1 MIFSGFLLATVYVKT
16 CIGVYAVSF
25 KIQSTDV
32 RKVGMHMN
40 NAVDIG
46 LKFEENVLK
55 ELQAYGLNACRTNK
69 ANIHDPEGFKQGFD
83 GGVDI
88 IATYQTSI
96 KKDRDFVFFIQCK
109 CQKHPLEKSA
119 ISEVYAGMHVRK
131 GFGDA
136 CIPVVIATCEA
147 SQETIQYAKE
157 LGVELFL
164 NAEANLVRNANQT
177 FKVPY
182 GNYGI
187 LTKVLLYQRTKDMI
201 WLDTLPSNGN
211 LLSSVSMTEQLLADT
226 KAAYDK
232 AQSYIDSADN
242 FEQKAREQR
251 QKALDIQRNAAYRAI
266 QINSLANNN
275 KESHTKNEKPTV
287 IDDSG

>member
-1 MIFSGFLLATVYVKT
+1 M
-16 CIGVYAVSF
+16 
-25 KIQSTDV
+25 
-32 RKVGMHMN
+32 R

-46 LKFEENVLK
+46 VSFEESIVK
-55 ELQAYGLNACRTNK
+55 MLQTYGLEAYRTNK
-69 ANIHDPEGFKQGFD
+69 TNIHDPEGYKHGFD

-88 IATYQTSI
+88 IATFKTSL

-131 GFGDA
+131 GFGDS

-147 SQETIQYAKE
+147 SQETMQYAQE

-164 NAEANLVRNANQT
+164 SAEENLVKNADQT

-187 LTKVLLYQRTKDMI
+187 LTKVLLYQHTKDMV

-211 LLSSVSMTEQLLADT
+211 LLSSASRTEQLLADT
-226 KAAYDK
+226 KADYDK
-232 AQSYIDSADN
+232 AQSYMDNADN
-242 FEQKAREQR
+242 LERKAREQR
-251 QKALDIQRNAAYRAI
+251 QKALDIQRIAAYRAI
-266 QINSLANNN
+266 QIASLENNN
-275 KESHTKNEKPTV
+275 KESHTKKEKPTV

>member
-1 MIFSGFLLATVYVKT
+1 MHMSNAVS
-16 CIGVYAVSF
+16 IGVKFEKLVVKMLQTY
-25 KIQSTDV
+25 
-32 RKVGMHMN
+32 
-40 NAVDIG
+40 G
-46 LKFEENVLK
+46 LK
-55 ELQAYGLNACRTNK
+55 ACRTNET
-69 ANIHDPEGFKQGFD
+69 NIHDPEGYKHGFD

-88 IATYQTSI
+88 IATFQTSI

-136 CIPVVIATCEA
+136 CIPVVIATCEV

-177 FKVPY
+177 FNVPY

-187 LTKVLLYQRTKDMI
+187 FTKVLLYQRTKDII
-201 WLDTLPSNGN
+201 WLDTLPSNEN
-211 LLSSVSMTEQLLADT
+211 ILSNISIKEQLLTDT
-226 KAAYDK
+226 KADYDK
-232 AQSYIDSADN
+232 AQSYMDSADN
-242 FEQKAREQR
+242 LERKAREQR
-251 QKALDIQRNAAYRAI
+251 QKALDIQRVAAYRAI
-266 QINSLANNN
+266 QIASLENNN
-275 KESHTKNEKPTV
+275 KESHTKKEKPTV
-287 IDDSG
+287 IEDSG